1 MRSEQSA
8 LAGVLLRRVFLGM
21 EAIQLRNAVETA
33 GMHMRNAYGLAM
45 AYLGTQ
51 GGCRPTR
58 VLARLALVRS
68 RWSLNIIE
76 NVHDPCAS
84 ECS

>member
-8 LAGVLLRRVFLGM
+8 LAGILLRRVFLGM
-21 EAIQLRNAVETA
+21 EAMQLRNAVETA

-51 GGCRPTR
+51 GGCGCRPVR
-58 VLARLALVRS
+58 VVARLALH
-68 RWSLNIIE
+68 WSLNVFE
-76 NVHDPCAS
+76 NVHDPCS
-84 ECS
+84 LECS